1 MCVLRVGSPREKIL
15 THPPLIAIEIMSP
28 EDTIRRTAA
37 KAIEYRAFGVE
48 HVWVIDPTARVAYRG
63 TASGLQLV
71 LSGELSVP
79 GTPILVRIGDL
90 FEKLDRM

>member
-1 MCVLRVGSPREKIL
+1 
-15 THPPLIAIEIMSP
+15 
-28 EDTIRRTAA
+28 
-37 KAIEYRAFGVE
+37 
-48 HVWVIDPTARVAYRG
+48 VAYRG